1 MEHFKELDK
10 KYLESKL
17 VQCKQEMKKGIL
29 VMTYNQGIKIVTLNE
44 LGYIRECLRFYYES
58 LVYPYNVSH
67 FKIDPQYSQYNHLH
81 NQRSNQTI
89 TFKTIA
95 IIGAG
100 GSSASYWLK
109 ETFNNSNSSSL
120 KFNTTIYEKSSII
133 GGRAKVVEF
142 ESVNGEK
149 FNIEL
154 GGSLFIDS
162 NYHIINASKQ
172 FGLEFIYYG
181 EETPNARNG
190 MWNGEKFVFEQSTSY
205 YWDLMIMTWR
215 YGLAP
220 IKVNNLIQATINK
233 FLNIYYLVN
242 PFTSIDSAI
251 EKLDLSD
258 LVKFTGEYYFSEI
271 QKINQNYLYDIIEP
285 VVRVNYAQN
294 LNEIHAMGVYIGS
307 ASIGAK
313 KIKGG
318 NYQLFEKFA
327 EYSEANIKLNSKVI
341 KITKRLSDTSLRY
354 LVQTE
359 DGNVDEYDGIILATP
374 IEVSGIIFENISKM
388 QEIKEI
394 PYVTLHVTLVAGNL
408 NPNYFGKTSFD
419 DLPLQIVTTNSP
431 KVEFLSLTTERILSN
446 GETVNKI
453 FTLDYLS
460 DEILSRIYLNTS
472 WNYRQVWKS
481 YPKLLPNQ
489 TFPPIEID
497 DNFFYINSFEPFI
510 STMETETVSSKN
522 IVNIIAI
529 IDCLQDIFE
538 YLRSD
543 NNALHSCILV
553 NKIWCEA
560 ATPILWS
567 DPFKTLCSVV
577 FYNNG
582 EKPAVESIGECYNN
596 NGYKPKYKEFSVS
609 RQRTESL
616 LKAFLYWAT
625 EQQKNSL
632 KNTVSKFK
640 KKSRPNFPRTR
651 NDTDFLSLINSTST
665 STFDYPF
672 FMRTLDLKRLSSTIS
687 IWLNDVY
694 DSSEPYFV
702 NVSILQKLECSSDFP
717 KEIFTSLSKVC
728 QNIEIFKMTTNFREN
743 VGLNELIKVQK
754 CIKHVELY
762 GKSDYSDLLGIFPH
776 SEASFVLYSNDFNS
790 VKLHYHTNM
799 VNILPR
805 CENLKVLKLEIHNN
819 LPISLINPLTNSSF
833 VNLIRLEIYANA
845 LSLGQLSQII
855 GNTDGK
861 LTYVS
866 IDCWNLSDLD
876 KDGFLFESV
885 ANYCPDL
892 LYFHCPINR
901 ITPYLLEGVN
911 KFCENCQKLQ
921 HFKLDSPDEL
931 DLSEILNILGK
942 SAGPNVTEFGFEGS
956 WIAPSSKVNSFIKS
970 RKKLDRPFKLKVN
983 EAFNFNHLP

>member
-1 MEHFKELDK
+1 M
-10 KYLESKL
+10 L
-17 VQCKQEMKKGIL
+17 V
-29 VMTYNQGIKIVTLNE
+29 
-44 LGYIRECLRFYYES
+44 
-58 LVYPYNVSH
+58 
-67 FKIDPQYSQYNHLH
+67 
-81 NQRSNQTI
+81 
-89 TFKTIA
+89 
-95 IIGAG
+95 
-100 GSSASYWLK
+100 
-109 ETFNNSNSSSL
+109 
-120 KFNTTIYEKSSII
+120 
-133 GGRAKVVEF
+133 
-142 ESVNGEK
+142 
-149 FNIEL
+149 
-154 GGSLFIDS
+154 
-162 NYHIINASKQ
+162 
-172 FGLEFIYYG
+172 
-181 EETPNARNG
+181 
-190 MWNGEKFVFEQSTSY
+190 
-205 YWDLMIMTWR
+205 
-215 YGLAP
+215 
-220 IKVNNLIQATINK
+220 
-233 FLNIYYLVN
+233 
-242 PFTSIDSAI
+242 
-251 EKLDLSD
+251 
-258 LVKFTGEYYFSEI
+258 
-271 QKINQNYLYDIIEP
+271 
-285 VVRVNYAQN
+285 
-294 LNEIHAMGVYIGS
+294 
-307 ASIGAK
+307 
-313 KIKGG
+313 
-318 NYQLFEKFA
+318 
-327 EYSEANIKLNSKVI
+327 
-341 KITKRLSDTSLRY
+341 
-354 LVQTE
+354 
-359 DGNVDEYDGIILATP
+359 
-374 IEVSGIIFENISKM
+374 
-388 QEIKEI
+388 
-394 PYVTLHVTLVAGNL
+394 
-408 NPNYFGKTSFD
+408 
-419 DLPLQIVTTNSP
+419 
-431 KVEFLSLTTERILSN
+431 
-446 GETVNKI
+446 
-453 FTLDYLS
+453 
-460 DEILSRIYLNTS
+460 
-472 WNYRQVWKS
+472 
-481 YPKLLPNQ
+481 
-489 TFPPIEID
+489 
-497 DNFFYINSFEPFI
+497 
-510 STMETETVSSKN
+510 
-522 IVNIIAI
+522 

-543 NNALHSCILV
+543 NNALHSCVLV

-582 EKPAVESIGECYNN
+582 EKPAVESIGESYNN

>member
-1 MEHFKELDK
+1 FKELDK

-17 VQCKQEMKKGIL
+17 VQCKQEMKK
-29 VMTYNQGIKIVTLNE
+29 
-44 LGYIRECLRFYYES
+44 
-58 LVYPYNVSH
+58 VYPYNVSH
-67 FKIDPQYSQYNHLH
+67 FKIDPQYFQYNHLH

-154 GGSLFIDS
+154 GGSLFIDR

-172 FGLEFIYYG
+172 FGLELIYYG

-205 YWDLMIMTWR
+205 YWDVMIMTWK

-220 IKVNNLIQATINK
+220 IKVNNLIQATVNK

-251 EKLDLSD
+251 ETLDLSD

-271 QKINQNYLYDIIEP
+271 QKINQNYLYDIVEP

-472 WNYRQVWKS
+472 WNYRKIWKS

-489 TFPPIEID
+489 TFPPLEID

-522 IVNIIAI
+522 IVNIIASKWDVFI
-529 IDCLQDIFE
+529 
-538 YLRSD
+538 
-543 NNALHSCILV
+543 
-553 NKIWCEA
+553 NK
-560 ATPILWS
+560 
-567 DPFKTLCSVV
+567 
-577 FYNNG
+577 
-582 EKPAVESIGECYNN
+582 
-596 NGYKPKYKEFSVS
+596 
-609 RQRTESL
+609 
-616 LKAFLYWAT
+616 
-625 EQQKNSL
+625 
-632 KNTVSKFK
+632 
-640 KKSRPNFPRTR
+640 
-651 NDTDFLSLINSTST
+651 
-665 STFDYPF
+665 
-672 FMRTLDLKRLSSTIS
+672 
-687 IWLNDVY
+687 
-694 DSSEPYFV
+694 
-702 NVSILQKLECSSDFP
+702 
-717 KEIFTSLSKVC
+717 
-728 QNIEIFKMTTNFREN
+728 TN
-743 VGLNELIKVQK
+743 
-754 CIKHVELY
+754 
-762 GKSDYSDLLGIFPH
+762 P
-776 SEASFVLYSNDFNS
+776 
-790 VKLHYHTNM
+790 
-799 VNILPR
+799 
-805 CENLKVLKLEIHNN
+805 
-819 LPISLINPLTNSSF
+819 
-833 VNLIRLEIYANA
+833 
-845 LSLGQLSQII
+845 
-855 GNTDGK
+855 
-861 LTYVS
+861 
-866 IDCWNLSDLD
+866 
-876 KDGFLFESV
+876 
-885 ANYCPDL
+885 
-892 LYFHCPINR
+892 
-901 ITPYLLEGVN
+901 
-911 KFCENCQKLQ
+911 
-921 HFKLDSPDEL
+921 
-931 DLSEILNILGK
+931 
-942 SAGPNVTEFGFEGS
+942 
-956 WIAPSSKVNSFIKS
+956 
-970 RKKLDRPFKLKVN
+970 
-983 EAFNFNHLP
+983 